1 MRHAG
6 AGAGKQV
13 NLGSIKLDTMRV
25 PDIIP
30 GPAHGL
36 GIITRTHPELRK
48 AVIDILDI
56 LGQMRMQTNAKC
68 TRHIGCFAHQV
79 HRH

>member
-1 MRHAG
+1 MRHAS

-30 GPAHGL
+30 GPAHSL
-36 GIITRTHPELRK
+36 GIITRTHAKLRK

-56 LGQMRMQTNAKC
+56 LGKMRVQANAK
-68 TRHIGCFAHQV
+68 
-79 HRH
+79 